1 MKKANREALRIALFD
16 FQEER
21 RLFLEQVRILMEN
34 EMNAYGIFNEEYFP
48 KEYDPT
54 AGQDWEIKMDT
65 LEETLERVLD
75 DER

>member
-34 EMNAYGIFNEEYFP
+34 EMNAYGIVNEEYSP
-48 KEYDPT
+48 KKYDPT
-54 AGQDWEIKMDT
+54 AGQDWEIKMDI

>member
-1 MKKANREALRIALFD
+1 
-16 FQEER
+16 
-21 RLFLEQVRILMEN
+21 MEN

-54 AGQDWEIKMDT
+54 AGQDWEIKMDI

>member
-21 RLFLEQVRILMEN
+21 RLFLEQIRILMEK
-34 EMNAYGIFNEEYFP
+34 EMNAYGIGNEEYSP

-54 AGQDWEIKMDT
+54 AGQDWEIKMDI
-65 LEETLERVLD
+65 LEETLERVLN

>member
-34 EMNAYGIFNEEYFP
+34 EMNAYGIFNEEYSP

-54 AGQDWEIKMDT
+54 AGQDWEIKMDI